1 VLLTRRISTVSI
13 ALTPGNTMNRPDYH
27 TGRSQMLLEAGS
39 EDYSTILS
47 SPIGIRA
54 AARWLTRSGALHQFM
69 LAKEMLART
78 DREEGLRSN

>member
-1 VLLTRRISTVSI
+1 
-13 ALTPGNTMNRPDYH
+13 
-27 TGRSQMLLEAGS
+27 MLLEAGS